1 MGRTATLL
9 LALALAGC
17 SGPADQARAPQRG
30 LAITGGTLIDGSG
43 TPPLPRAF
51 LVTEADRIVA
61 LGPQSL
67 VSLPK
72 GVSIVDARG
81 RFVLPLAPG
90 LLGEE
95 AIAALERRV
104 SAGSSPAQ
112 AIAAAVAPEDVPRVG
127 RPANLLILDQDPTV
141 DVAHLRAVH
150 QVVRD
155 GRLEP
160 PTPR

>member
-17 SGPADQARAPQRG
+17 SGPADQARPPQRG

-43 TPPLPRAF
+43 APPLPRTF
-51 LVTEADRIVA
+51 VVIEADRIVA

-72 GVSIVDARG
+72 GVPIVDARG

-90 LLGEE
+90 LVGEE
-95 AIAALERRV
+95 AIATLERQV
-104 SAGSSPAQ
+104 SAGSSPLQ
-112 AIAAAVAPEDVPRVG
+112 AIAAAVAPEDVPRAG
-127 RPANLLILDQDPTV
+127 GPADLLILDRDPTV
-141 DVAHLRAVH
+141 DIAHLRAVH
-150 QVVRD
+150 QVVRN
-155 GRLEP
+155 GRLEAP
-160 PTPR
+160 PAR